1 MTLKQ
6 LKSSYADLLLQIDA
20 AGGRK
25 DGLHLIRKADNILA
39 TIHSMEQRS
48 MTPTWDDSWASAE
61 QKSSVALRSPM
72 GV

>member
-25 DGLHLIRKADNILA
+25 DGLRLIRKADKILA
-39 TIHSMEQRS
+39 TIHSMEQRYL
-48 MTPTWDDSWASAE
+48 TPTWDE
-61 QKSSVALRSPM
+61 LLGKR
-72 GV
+72 

>member
-25 DGLHLIRKADNILA
+25 DGLHLIRKADKILA
-39 TIHSMEQRS
+39 TIHLMERRS
-48 MTPTWDDSWASAE
+48 ITPTWQE
-61 QKSSVALRSPM
+61 ILGER
-72 GV
+72 

>member
-6 LKSSYADLLLQIDA
+6 LKSSYADLLQINA

-25 DGLHLIRKADNILA
+25 DGLRLIRKADKILA

-48 MTPTWDDSWASAE
+48 MTPTWDE
-61 QKSSVALRSPM
+61 LLGER
-72 GV
+72 

>member
-25 DGLHLIRKADNILA
+25 DGVHLIRKADKILA
-39 TIHSMEQRS
+39 TIHGMEQRS
-48 MTPTWDDSWASAE
+48 LPPTWQE
-61 QKSSVALRSPM
+61 ILGER
-72 GV
+72 